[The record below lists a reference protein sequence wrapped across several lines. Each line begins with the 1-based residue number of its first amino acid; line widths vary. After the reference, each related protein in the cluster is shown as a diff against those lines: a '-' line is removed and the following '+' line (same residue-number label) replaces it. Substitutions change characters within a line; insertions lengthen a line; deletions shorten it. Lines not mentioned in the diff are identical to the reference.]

1 MHWKY
6 WLLILEQLNMQTNEL
21 WVQKHPLVK
30 KTWSF
35 SYYIS

>member
-1 MHWKY
+1 
-6 WLLILEQLNMQTNEL
+6 MQTNEL